1 MIEREFIKE
10 RVKYLKVKE
19 YIDAQVGKPAGIGS
33 IDIEKT
39 PLGEKIIVTAS
50 RPGIIIGRGG
60 KTISD
65 LTLTLKTKFR
75 MENPQIE
82 VREIE
87 NPNLSAGAIS
97 KKVASDL
104 ERFGPSRFKAI
115 GYRALQDAMRAGAL
129 GIEIRIAGRG
139 VPGSRAQA
147 WRFPAGYMKKSGQ
160 LSLEAVD
167 FAIAPANL
175 RSGSV
180 GIQVRLMPP
189 TIQMP
194 DKIKIREL
202 PAGQATYQI
211 EAPAEMGGDVPAT
224 TQEVKAERPKKSKK
238 KKSAEKVEAQV
249 ETKTEDL
256 KTEDQVA
263 VQEATNGN
271 PSA

>member
-33 IDIEKT
+33 INIEKT

-65 LTLTLKTKFR
+65 MTLALKTKFGL
-75 MENPQIE
+75 ENPQIE
-82 VREIE
+82 VHEVE
-87 NPNLSAGAIS
+87 NPNLSASIIS
-97 KKVASDL
+97 RKIASDL

-115 GYRALQDAMRAGAL
+115 GYRALQDAMRAGSL

-160 LSLEAVD
+160 IALEDVD
-167 FAIAPANL
+167 IAIAPSNL
-175 RSGSV
+175 RSGTV

-189 TIQMP
+189 TIKMP
-194 DKIKIREL
+194 DRIKIKQL
-202 PAGQATYQI
+202 PEGQATYQI
-211 EAPAEMGGDVPAT
+211 EAPAEMGGAIEAT
-224 TQEVKAERPKKSKK
+224 TEVIGAKPKRAKK
-238 KKSAEKVEAQV
+238 KKAAEIKAEVPPAAPVEAA
-249 ETKTEDL
+249 
-256 KTEDQVA
+256 A
-263 VQEATNGN
+263 VTEATNGN